1 MESQLNLE
9 TLASQVGLPLTNVNS
24 SPTSADAPLLDL
36 LGCQFHELTPE
47 KARALVEQLRT
58 LRKNPQK
65 LSSKMTDGTAT
76 KRAVRKQSMAAAKV
90 ANLVNEYGD
99 L

>member
-1 MESQLNLE
+1 
-9 TLASQVGLPLTNVNS
+9 
-24 SPTSADAPLLDL
+24 
-36 LGCQFHELTPE
+36 
-47 KARALVEQLRT
+47 
-58 LRKNPQK
+58 
-65 LSSKMTDGTAT
+65 MTDGTAT